1 MELSWPAA
9 RTLTHARIVEVLGG
23 PAPPRRVLKLK
34 DPNMRGEDVRA
45 LQIALAARFPSLG
58 VKTDGIFGS
67 KTDKAVKKFQRSV
80 DLSPDGDVGPR
91 TRAALGLG

>member
-1 MELSWPAA
+1 M
-9 RTLTHARIVEVLGG
+9 
-23 PAPPRRVLKLK
+23 LKLK
-34 DPNMRGEDVRA
+34 NPYMRGEDVRR

-58 VKTDGIFGS
+58 LGIDGTFGP

-80 DLSPDGDVGPR
+80 NHTPDGDVGPR